1 MREEIIPVD
10 PEALVGAVA
19 KLKVQ
24 GWRLVTL
31 SCTEIDETS
40 VDILYHFD
48 KGLALRHLRLAA
60 AKTSPVPSIS
70 PVYFA
75 ALLVENEI
83 QDHFGLR
90 FEGLVVDYQGT
101 LYLEEEALKTPYCRY
116 SIRTAE
122 KNGLPLAVSVQEPSP
137 TSSAAPAADR
147 ENA

>member
-1 MREEIIPVD
+1 
-10 PEALVGAVA
+10 
-19 KLKVQ
+19 
-24 GWRLVTL
+24 
-31 SCTEIDETS
+31 

-48 KGLALRHLRLAA
+48 KGLELKHLRLAA